1 MQQQHA
7 TTTTT
12 TTDHADMTNT
22 ARCSNHCNL
31 REAGPTIHP
40 TNLALTQV
48 AVIAASCCVCHIC
61 MVGGGGCCSCM
72 LLLHPIPTSADA
84 APTFAPC
91 VLTFAPY
98 NLTFRLCACGV
109 SLLSTGANIPLAQV
123 VVVTSCNLRSWCFF
137 IQPLAQIVHLHTWW
151 YHPLQLAL
159 VVLFHSPT
167 GANTALAPGQ
177 LALCGGGQWW
187 WYIVACGGGGTYE
200 TCTDT

>member
-1 MQQQHA
+1 
-7 TTTTT
+7 
-12 TTDHADMTNT
+12 
-22 ARCSNHCNL
+22 
-31 REAGPTIHP
+31 
-40 TNLALTQV
+40 
-48 AVIAASCCVCHIC
+48 
-61 MVGGGGCCSCM
+61 M
-72 LLLHPIPTSADA
+72 LP
-84 APTFAPC
+84 PTFAPC

-177 LALCGGGQWW
+177 LALCGGIYNIIQLVGL
-187 WYIVACGGGGTYE
+187 
-200 TCTDT
+200 